1 MKENKGLE
9 FILLFLKIAL
19 PIAMLIP
26 VIYFSFE
33 LVETR
38 IFDLE
43 NAGDS
48 GYYSGYAF
56 YLFVSSLILLMV
68 NGVVFLLAG
77 IGLLVACLYKS
88 CPTRKKKIRC
98 SIWLM
103 VAPFLNQLLYF
114 LISYVIAFFIPA
126 I

>member
-26 VIYFSFE
+26 VIFFSFE
-33 LVETR
+33 LVDIR

-43 NAGDS
+43 NAGNS
-48 GYYSGYAF
+48 GYHSGYAF
-56 YLFVSSLILLMV
+56 YLFASSLILLIV
-68 NGVVFLLAG
+68 NGVVFLFAG

-98 SIWLM
+98 SIWL
-103 VAPFLNQLLYF
+103 VAAPFLNQLLYF
-114 LISYVIAFFIPA
+114 LIPYVIALVIPPA
-126 I
+126 